1 MGFIV
6 IMVCVFAFFWF
17 LDSQNNDSSNNTSEY
32 VWNNALD
39 LSVDYTEDKDGY
51 YLTISS
57 KKQPPKNAIAM
68 VRFLY
73 SDYSSMRARQDSSIP
88 PFFKDSEGDFYA
100 SAPFGEVIF
109 VPFGAIKYATN
120 GNYNSII
127 TVLTFREN
135 NDFIEH
141 GKQLFNIDLPSPR
154 NWYLSEYFRPIIGL
168 MMTIA
173 RVDGSLSRESVKAV
187 RESLESVATEVPKEE
202 YPTFKQIIKSEP
214 SDTILNL
221 GLKTKERYPQA
232 NMSEIMDIIIDFSNK
247 ASLLDFQHREL
258 LEEIA
263 EVLGVTTE
271 KISNLD
277 NSIKFHYDMLGVSE
291 DASVDD
297 IRRAYRLKMKDFH
310 PDKYVNSPKEF
321 QELAHKKT
329 IEIRESYDYL
339 LKILSKKKH

>member
-6 IMVCVFAFFWF
+6 IMACVFAFFWF
-17 LDSQNNDSSNNTSEY
+17 LESQREDTSNDRSESTLNNS
-32 VWNNALD
+32 LD
-39 LSVDYTEDKDGY
+39 LSVDYAEDEDGY

-57 KKQPPKNAIAM
+57 KKQPPKNSIAM

-73 SDYSSMRARQDSSIP
+73 SDYSSMKARKDLSIP
-88 PFFKDSEGDFYA
+88 PFFKDTDGDFYA
-100 SAPFGEVIF
+100 SAPFGETIF
-109 VPFGAIKYATN
+109 VPFGALIYAKN
-120 GNYNSII
+120 GNYKSII
-127 TVLTFREN
+127 TVLSIREN

-154 NWYLSEYFRPIIGL
+154 TWYLSEYFRPIIGL
-168 MMTIA
+168 MMSIA
-173 RVDGSLSRESVKAV
+173 RLDGSLSRDSVRAV
-187 RESLESVATEVPKEE
+187 REVLESVATKVPKEE

-214 SDTILNL
+214 SDTITNL
-221 GLKTKERYPQA
+221 GLKTKERYPHA
-232 NMSEIMDIIIDFSNK
+232 EMSEVMDILIDFSNR
-247 ASLLDFQHREL
+247 ASLLDSQHREL

-263 EVLGVTTE
+263 KILGVTTE

-277 NSIKFHYDMLGVSE
+277 NSIKFHYDVLGVSD
-291 DASVDD
+291 DATMDD

-339 LKILSKKKH
+339 LKILSKK